1 MLTCLKEL
9 TSGKPGQPRGFG
21 GASGNS
27 NTASAP
33 QHTNTQERLA
43 RLELQ
48 KTIVS
53 KGGFHFLLYMFNN
66 VNKEVDFEKDILTSK
81 TLQLLI
87 ALLNQLHSVKLQPIL
102 SAFEKPQHLT
112 EMIEGC
118 LIIVSS
124 FLKSVIAKQKAKYD
138 ELIAA

>member
-9 TSGKPGQPRGFG
+9 TSGKPGQLRGFG

-27 NTASAP
+27 NMTSAP
-33 QHTNTQERLA
+33 QERLA

-48 KTIVS
+48 KAIVS

-66 VNKEVDFEKDILTSK
+66 VNKEADFEKDILTSK

-87 ALLNQLHSVKLQPIL
+87 TLLNQLHSVKL
-102 SAFEKPQHLT
+102 
-112 EMIEGC
+112 
-118 LIIVSS
+118 
-124 FLKSVIAKQKAKYD
+124 
-138 ELIAA
+138 

>member
-9 TSGKPGQPRGFG
+9 TSGKPGQLRGFG
-21 GASGNS
+21 GASGNAS
-27 NTASAP
+27 MTSAP
-33 QHTNTQERLA
+33 QERMA

-87 ALLNQLHSVKLQPIL
+87 SLLNQLHSVKLQPIL
-102 SAFEKPQHLT
+102 SAFEKPQHLA
-112 EMIEGC
+112 ELIEGC

-124 FLKSVIAKQKAKYD
+124 FLKSVIAKQKARYD
-138 ELIAA
+138 ELIAT